1 MDLEGV
7 NHRLT
12 VVESAIE
19 EIRDAT
25 RSIAE
30 SVQSIARLEE
40 RHAQTAQTLGRL
52 FDDAKEVEKR
62 VRVIEA
68 DMPGLREI
76 RRWVVGGVLSITSIV
91 GAAIIALVVV
101 K

>member
-30 SVQSIARLEE
+30 SVRSIAVLEE
-40 RHAQTAQTLGRL
+40 RHANTAQAIERSFSAMEKLEVRIR
-52 FDDAKEVEKR
+52 AIEVEL
-62 VRVIEA
+62 
-68 DMPGLREI
+68 PGLKEI
-76 RRWVVGGVLSITSIV
+76 RGWVVGGVLSISGIV
-91 GAAIIALVVV
+91 GAAVIALVVV

>member
-7 NHRLT
+7 NRRLT

-25 RSIAE
+25 KSIAE
-30 SVQSIARLEE
+30 SVRSIAVLEE
-40 RHAQTAQTLGRL
+40 RHAQTSQAMARIFEAMKDVEARL
-52 FDDAKEVEKR
+52 R
-62 VRVIEA
+62 PIEN

-91 GAAIIALVVV
+91 GAAIVALVVV

>member
-7 NHRLT
+7 SRRLT

-19 EIRDAT
+19 EIKDAT
-25 RSIAE
+25 KSIAE
-30 SVQSIARLEE
+30 SVRSIAVLEE
-40 RHAQTAQTLGRL
+40 RHAEASRAMGRI
-52 FDDAKEVEKR
+52 FDGMKDIESR
-62 VRVIEA
+62 LRPIEA

>member
-1 MDLEGV
+1 MDLDGV
-7 NHRLT
+7 NRRLT

-19 EIRDAT
+19 EIKDAT

-30 SVQSIARLEE
+30 SVRAIAVLEE
-40 RHAQTAQTLGRL
+40 RHSQTAQTLGRM
-52 FDDAKEVEKR
+52 FDDVKAVDGR
-62 VRVIEA
+62 VRVIET